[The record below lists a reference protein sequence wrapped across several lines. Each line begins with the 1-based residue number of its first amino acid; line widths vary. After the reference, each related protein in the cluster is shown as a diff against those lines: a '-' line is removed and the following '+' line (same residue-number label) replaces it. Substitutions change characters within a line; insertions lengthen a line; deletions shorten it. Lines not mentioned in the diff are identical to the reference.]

1 MQTVPEVPTGLT
13 DPITGLDLEGSTTE
27 SEYDSVE
34 FSEYPIPSRQPSFT
48 FSDAGRPMLARRDSG
63 SRPASKG
70 SYTSTVASGPSGR
83 ASPWQGSSRGGSRR
97 PQLSSYRPASSDDWR
112 RTPSKRQTPV
122 LNSDF
127 TYASSSSASDA
138 LAEPDEDSGDAQ
150 HALRKVLR
158 ERGRNTRPQMA
169 SYGPRPALSSRP
181 PSMTHLR
188 SSPPRFGAELDINSR
203 HVPSSPTTM
212 TDPDLA
218 TPITNRYSNY
228 PSNGTRCVCNSM
240 ENGGHLMIQWYV
252 HYLLSLF

>member
-1 MQTVPEVPTGLT
+1 
-13 DPITGLDLEGSTTE
+13 
-27 SEYDSVE
+27 
-34 FSEYPIPSRQPSFT
+34 
-48 FSDAGRPMLARRDSG
+48 MLARSDSG
-63 SRPASKG
+63 SRPVSKG

-97 PQLSSYRPASSDDWR
+97 PQYPSYRPASSDDWR

-127 TYASSSSASDA
+127 TCASSSSASDA
-138 LAEPDEDSGDAQ
+138 QAEPEEDSGDAQ

-158 ERGRNTRPQMA
+158 ERGRNPRPQMT
-169 SYGPRPALSSRP
+169 SYGSRPTLSSRP
-181 PSMTHLR
+181 PSMIHLR

-218 TPITNRYSNY
+218 TPITNRFSNY

-240 ENGGHLMIQWYV
+240 ENGGHLMIQCESCNHWLHTKCVGLERSHLPSVYV
-252 HYLLSLF
+252 CMFCAQTPSRQCVRGSLGVTGQAPPSPLAHKSFRFR